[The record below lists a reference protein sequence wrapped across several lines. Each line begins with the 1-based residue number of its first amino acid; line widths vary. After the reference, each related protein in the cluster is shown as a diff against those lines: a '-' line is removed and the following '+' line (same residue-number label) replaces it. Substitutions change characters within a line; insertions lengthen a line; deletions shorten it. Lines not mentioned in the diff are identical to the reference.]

1 MTSMYILA
9 DKAYQV
15 DKHIIT
21 PYKLPVARQPSYKA
35 FNKALSERRI
45 KIEHAFGVLKARWS
59 SLKSLPVRIGD
70 DVQKDQGIK
79 MDHGLLGLTQLPFL

>member
-1 MTSMYILA
+1 MGNDEYILA

-35 FNKALSERRI
+35 FNKALSEHRPCFRGP
-45 KIEHAFGVLKARWS
+45 KS
-59 SLKSLPVRIGD
+59 SLVKPKESPGADRRRHPKGPYA
-70 DVQKDQGIK
+70 GIK